1 MQGKLGY
8 SMVALVTGGAGFI
21 GSHLVEALLGEGYS
35 VVVLDDLSTGNEEN
49 LASVRDKITLYKE
62 SILSQDLKHVLRDVE
77 VIFHLAAQINVRRSV
92 EEPIYDLRVNALG
105 TLNLLEQAR
114 DVERFIYASSGGA
127 VYGEPH
133 YLPVDEEHGTDPISP
148 YGASKLAGEKY
159 VQLYGYNYGLRYAI
173 LRYANVY
180 GERQDARGEAGVIAI
195 FLDRIRKGRPLTVFG
210 TGEQTRDY
218 VYVGD
223 VVRAN
228 LLALK
233 REGVF
238 NIATGRETSVNELI
252 EIIAGV
258 TGVKP
263 EVEYAPPRKGE
274 VYRIYLSTERA
285 REELGFV
292 AEVSLKEGISRMW
305 RSSA

>member
-1 MQGKLGY
+1 
-8 SMVALVTGGAGFI
+8 MVALVTGGAGFI
-21 GSHLVEALLGEGYS
+21 GSHLVEALLSEGYS
-35 VVVLDDLSTGNEEN
+35 VVVLDDLSTGNEKN
-49 LASVRDKITLYKE
+49 LASVMDKITLYRE
-62 SILSQDLKHVLRDVE
+62 SILSNDLKGVLRDVE

-92 EEPIYDLRVNALG
+92 EDPTYDLKVNALG
-105 TLNLLEQAR
+105 TLNLLEHAR
-114 DVERFIYASSGGA
+114 SVERFIYASSGGA
-127 VYGEPH
+127 VYGEPR
-133 YLPVDEEHGTDPISP
+133 YLPVDEEHTTDPISP

-159 VQLYGYNYGLRYAI
+159 VQLYGYNYGVKYAI

-195 FLDRIRKGRPLTVFG
+195 FLDRLKAGRALTVFG

-218 VYVGD
+218 IYVGD

-238 NIATGRETSVNELI
+238 NIATGVETSVNELI
-252 EIIAGV
+252 EIITGV
-258 TGVKP
+258 TGIVP

-274 VYRIYLSTERA
+274 VQRIYLSTTRA
-285 REELGFV
+285 REGLGFN
-292 AEVSLKEGISRMW
+292 AEVSLREGIARMW
-305 RSSA
+305 RSMR

>member
-1 MQGKLGY
+1 
-8 SMVALVTGGAGFI
+8 MVALVTGGAGFI

-35 VVVLDDLSTGNEEN
+35 VAVLDDLSSGREEN
-49 LASVRDKITLYKE
+49 LAEVRGRIAFYRE
-62 SILSQDLKHVLRDVE
+62 SILSRDLKHVLRDVE

-92 EEPIYDLRVNALG
+92 EEPLHDLRVNALG

-114 DVERFIYASSGGA
+114 DVERFVYASSGGA
-127 VYGEPH
+127 VYGEPR
-133 YLPVDEEHGTDPISP
+133 YLPVDEEHPTEPISP

-173 LRYANVY
+173 LRYSNVY

-195 FLDRIRKGRPLTVFG
+195 FLDRLRRGRALTVFG
-210 TGEQTRDY
+210 TGEQTRDF

-238 NIATGRETSVNELI
+238 NIATGVETSVNELI
-252 EIIAGV
+252 EVIAGV
-258 TGVKP
+258 TGVVP
-263 EVEYAPPRKGE
+263 RVEHAPPRKGE
-274 VYRIYLSTERA
+274 VYRICLSTERA
-285 REELGFV
+285 REELGFA

-305 RSSA
+305 RSA

>member
-1 MQGKLGY
+1 
-8 SMVALVTGGAGFI
+8 MVALVTGGAGFI
-21 GSHLVEALLGEGYS
+21 GSHLVEALLSEGYS
-35 VVVLDDLSTGNEEN
+35 VVVLDDLSTGNEKN
-49 LASVRDKITLYKE
+49 LASVRYKITLYRE
-62 SILSQDLKHVLRDVE
+62 SILSQDLKGVLRDVE

-92 EEPIYDLRVNALG
+92 EDPTYDLKVNALG

-127 VYGEPH
+127 VYGEPR
-133 YLPVDEEHGTDPISP
+133 YLPVDEEHSTDPISP

-159 VQLYGYNYGLRYAI
+159 VQLYGYNYGVKYAI

-195 FLDRIRKGRPLTVFG
+195 FLDRLKAGRALTVFG

-218 VYVGD
+218 IYVGD

-238 NIATGRETSVNELI
+238 NIATGVETSVNELI

-258 TGVKP
+258 TGIVP

-274 VYRIYLSTERA
+274 VQRIYLSTTRA
-285 REELGFV
+285 REKLGFN
-292 AEVSLKEGISRMW
+292 AEVSLREGIARVW
-305 RSSA
+305 RSMR

>member
-1 MQGKLGY
+1 
-8 SMVALVTGGAGFI
+8 MVALVTGGAGFI

>member
-1 MQGKLGY
+1 
-8 SMVALVTGGAGFI
+8 MVALVTGGAGFI
-21 GSHLVEALLGEGYS
+21 GSHLVEALLSEGYS
-35 VVVLDDLSTGNEEN
+35 VVVLDDLSTGNEKN

-62 SILSQDLKHVLRDVE
+62 SILSNDLKGVLRDVE

-92 EEPIYDLRVNALG
+92 EDPTYDLKVNALG
-105 TLNLLEQAR
+105 ILNLLEQAR

-127 VYGEPH
+127 VYGEPR
-133 YLPVDEEHGTDPISP
+133 YLPVDEEHTTDPISP

-159 VQLYGYNYGLRYAI
+159 VQLYGYNYGVKYAI

-195 FLDRIRKGRPLTVFG
+195 FLDRLKAGRALTVFG

-218 VYVGD
+218 IYVGD

-238 NIATGRETSVNELI
+238 NIATGVETSVNELI

-258 TGVKP
+258 TGIVP

-274 VYRIYLSTERA
+274 VQRIYLSTTRA
-285 REELGFV
+285 REELGFN
-292 AEVSLKEGISRMW
+292 AEVSLREGIARMW
-305 RSSA
+305 RSMR

>member
-1 MQGKLGY
+1 
-8 SMVALVTGGAGFI
+8 MVALVTGGAGFI
-21 GSHLVEALLGEGYS
+21 GSHLVETLLSEGYS
-35 VVVLDDLSTGNEEN
+35 VVVLDDLSTGNEKN

-62 SILSQDLKHVLRDVE
+62 SILSNDLKGVLRDVE

-92 EEPIYDLRVNALG
+92 EDPTYDLKVNALG

-114 DVERFIYASSGGA
+114 SVERFIYASSGGA
-127 VYGEPH
+127 VYGEPR
-133 YLPVDEEHGTDPISP
+133 YLPVDEEHTTDPISP

-159 VQLYGYNYGLRYAI
+159 VQLYGYNYGVKYAI

-195 FLDRIRKGRPLTVFG
+195 FLDRLKAGRALTVFG

-218 VYVGD
+218 IYVGD

-238 NIATGRETSVNELI
+238 NIATGVETSVNKLI

-258 TGVKP
+258 TGIVP
-263 EVEYAPPRKGE
+263 EVKYAPPRKGE
-274 VYRIYLSTERA
+274 VQRIYLSTTRA
-285 REELGFV
+285 REELGFN
-292 AEVSLKEGISRMW
+292 AEVSLREGIARVW
-305 RSSA
+305 RWMR

>member
-1 MQGKLGY
+1 
-8 SMVALVTGGAGFI
+8 MVALVTGGAGFI

-292 AEVSLKEGISRMW
+292 AEVSLKEGISKMW